1 MRKSFFNLV
10 FLEHRI
16 LVMDLEKFL
25 RDRTPDSGVS
35 RIVLKRGQNRD
46 FGKKEGAKK
55 NKKN

>member
-1 MRKSFFNLV
+1 MMTTPALI
-10 FLEHRI
+10 RI
-16 LVMDLEKFL
+16 LAVGIGCMSAHKL
-25 RDRTPDSGVS
+25 RHSSGVS